1 MDNAVKS
8 RYVAFN
14 ILKDILF
21 GQKTL
26 DGIFDRQLFYQSLS
40 HTDKQFVRM
49 LVLTVLRRWGQ
60 LKFLVNQCLDKPLPE
75 KRRDI
80 LVVLVLGVAQLYYL
94 NTPPHAAT
102 DTAVQLTR
110 VIKQP
115 AFTKLVNAVLRSFVR
130 KGKTLKEPSVLLNYP
145 EWLMDD
151 WKQNYGEEVAEKMLL
166 SLMDSGYLDITVKT
180 NPQEWAER
188 WNGVV
193 LNTGTVRCPYQGDVA
208 LMDGYADGLW
218 WVQEASASIPA
229 QLFDD
234 LQNKRVADLCAAPG
248 GKTAQLACRRAFV
261 DAYDISEKRL
271 MRLRENMKRLKL
283 EDYVQVKCQDVLT
296 ITEKQVYDAVLLDA
310 PCSATGT
317 IRRHPDLLYHR
328 TKEDV
333 QRLTQ
338 IQSALLQK
346 AIDLLKPNGQLVYST
361 CSLMRD
367 ENESVVQQALLN
379 NKNLERVVLNKK
391 WQPFLNA
398 NGAIQVL
405 PTMGQD
411 GFYAVLLYKKNT

>member
-80 LVVLVLGVAQLYYL
+80 LVVLALGVAQLYYL

-110 VIKQP
+110 VIKQS

-193 LNTGTVRCPYQGDVA
+193 LNTGTVRSPYQGDIA
-208 LMDGYADGLW
+208 LMDGYAGGLW

-248 GKTAQLACRRAFV
+248 GKTAQLAYQRAFV

-271 MRLRENMKRLKL
+271 MRLRENIKRLNL

>member
-80 LVVLVLGVAQLYYL
+80 LVVLALGVAQLYYL

-110 VIKQP
+110 VIKQS

-180 NPQEWAER
+180 NPQEWAEM

-283 EDYVQVKCQDVLT
+283 EDYVQVKCQDILT

>member
-8 RYVAFN
+8 RYIAFN

-21 GQKTL
+21 DQKTL
-26 DGIFDRQLFYQSLS
+26 DGIFDRQSFYQSLS
-40 HTDKQFVRM
+40 YVDKQFVRM

-80 LVVLVLGVAQLYYL
+80 LIILALGVAQLHYL
-94 NTPPHAAT
+94 NMPPHAAT

-110 VIKQP
+110 VIKQN

-145 EWLMDD
+145 KWLIDD
-151 WKQNYGEEVAEKMLL
+151 WNQNYGKEVTDKMLL
-166 SLMDSGYLDITVKT
+166 SLMDSGQLDITVKT

-193 LNTGTVRCPYQGDVA
+193 LNTGTVRCPYQGDVS
-208 LMDGYADGLW
+208 LMDGYIDGLW

-234 LQNKRVADLCAAPG
+234 LQSKRVADLCAAPG
-248 GKTAQLACRRAFV
+248 GKTAQLACQRAFV
-261 DAYDISEKRL
+261 DAYDISERRL
-271 MRLRENMKRLKL
+271 LRLRENMKRLKL

-296 ITEKQVYDAVLLDA
+296 ITDMQIYDAVLLDA

-328 TKEDV
+328 TKEDI

-361 CSLMRD
+361 CSLMYD
-367 ENESVVQQALLN
+367 ENEGVVQQALHN

-398 NGAIQVL
+398 SGAIQVL

-411 GFYAVLLYKKNT
+411 GFYAVLLHKKNT

>member
-1 MDNAVKS
+1 
-8 RYVAFN
+8 
-14 ILKDILF
+14 
-21 GQKTL
+21 
-26 DGIFDRQLFYQSLS
+26 
-40 HTDKQFVRM
+40 
-49 LVLTVLRRWGQ
+49 
-60 LKFLVNQCLDKPLPE
+60 
-75 KRRDI
+75 
-80 LVVLVLGVAQLYYL
+80 
-94 NTPPHAAT
+94 
-102 DTAVQLTR
+102 
-110 VIKQP
+110 
-115 AFTKLVNAVLRSFVR
+115 
-130 KGKTLKEPSVLLNYP
+130 
-145 EWLMDD
+145 MDD

-180 NPQEWAER
+180 NPKEWAER

-411 GFYAVLLYKKNT
+411 GFYAVLLRKKST

>member
-80 LVVLVLGVAQLYYL
+80 LVVLALGVAQLYYL

-110 VIKQP
+110 VIKQS

-229 QLFDD
+229 QLFDE

-283 EDYVQVKCQDVLT
+283 EDYVQVKCQDILT

-411 GFYAVLLYKKNT
+411 GFYAVLLRKKST

>member
-14 ILKDILF
+14 ILKSVLF
-21 GQKTL
+21 AQKTL
-26 DGIFDRQLFYQSLS
+26 EGIFDRQLFYQSLS

-80 LVVLVLGVAQLYYL
+80 LVVLALGVAQLYYL

-110 VIKQP
+110 VIKQS

-229 QLFDD
+229 QLFDE

-411 GFYAVLLYKKNT
+411 GFYAVLLRKKST

>member
-110 VIKQP
+110 VIKQS

-180 NPQEWAER
+180 NPQEWAEM

>member
-80 LVVLVLGVAQLYYL
+80 LVVLALGVAQLYYL

-110 VIKQP
+110 VIKQS

-283 EDYVQVKCQDVLT
+283 EDYVQVKCQDILT

>member
-14 ILKDILF
+14 ILKSVLF
-21 GQKTL
+21 AQKTL
-26 DGIFDRQLFYQSLS
+26 EGIFDRQLFYQSLS

-80 LVVLVLGVAQLYYL
+80 LVVLALGVAQLYYL

-110 VIKQP
+110 VIKQS

-229 QLFDD
+229 QLFDE

-283 EDYVQVKCQDVLT
+283 EDYVQVKCQDILT

-411 GFYAVLLYKKNT
+411 GFYAVLLRKKST

>member
-26 DGIFDRQLFYQSLS
+26 DGIFDRHSFYHSLS
-40 HTDKQFVRM
+40 HADKQFVRM

-80 LVVLVLGVAQLYYL
+80 LVVLALGVAQLYYL

-110 VIKQP
+110 VIKQS

-229 QLFDD
+229 QLFDE
-234 LQNKRVADLCAAPG
+234 LQNKCVADLCAAPG

>member
-80 LVVLVLGVAQLYYL
+80 LVVLALGVAQLYYL

-110 VIKQP
+110 VIKQS

-271 MRLRENMKRLKL
+271 MLLRENMKRLKL

>member
-14 ILKDILF
+14 ILKSVLF
-21 GQKTL
+21 AQKTL
-26 DGIFDRQLFYQSLS
+26 EGIFDRQLFYQSLS

-80 LVVLVLGVAQLYYL
+80 LVVLALGVAQLYYL

-110 VIKQP
+110 VIKQS

-130 KGKTLKEPSVLLNYP
+130 KGKTLKDPSVLLNYP

-180 NPQEWAER
+180 NPKEWAER

-411 GFYAVLLYKKNT
+411 GFYAVLLRKKST

>member
-271 MRLRENMKRLKL
+271 MRLRENIKRLNL
-283 EDYVQVKCQDVLT
+283 EDYVQIKCQDVLT

>member
-80 LVVLVLGVAQLYYL
+80 LVVLALGVAQLYYL

-110 VIKQP
+110 VIKQS